1 MPESA
6 PTPVPG
12 EAPGAP
18 ERRVA
23 GDIARR
29 GLLAGPPL
37 VLFCALGWG
46 LDGLWSGLLALGLVL
61 LNFLAGAAVIDIAAR
76 FSQGALMAGVLGGY
90 FLRLGI
96 ITAVVVPIRNAGWF
110 DVVPFALVLL
120 VLHIGLLIWELR
132 HVAASLAHPGLH
144 PGTGLFRSGSRRRS
158 RRGGDTG
165 QDGEAADAT
174 NPASKVSVPA

>member
-1 MPESA
+1 MPEIDPA
-6 PTPVPG
+6 GTTG
-12 EAPGAP
+12 EAPEAP

-23 GDIARR
+23 GDITRR

-46 LDGLWSGLLALGLVL
+46 LDGLWSALLALGLVL
-61 LNFLAGAAVIDIAAR
+61 LNFLAGAAIIGFCAR
-76 FSQGALMAGVLGGY
+76 ISPGVLTAGVLVGY
-90 FLRLGI
+90 LLRLGI

-110 DVVPFALVLL
+110 DAVPFATALL

-144 PGTGLFRSGSRRRS
+144 PGTGLFRSGARRR
-158 RRGGDTG
+158 RRGRGAAPDVPNDSRT
-165 QDGEAADAT
+165 EAGVA
-174 NPASKVSVPA
+174 V

>member
-1 MPESA
+1 MPEND
-6 PTPVPG
+6 PTPTTDQ
-12 EAPGAP
+12 APDAP

-23 GDIARR
+23 GDLARK

-46 LDGLWSGLLALGLVL
+46 LDGLWSALLALGLVL
-61 LNFLAGAAVIDIAAR
+61 FNFIAGAAIIGLCAR
-76 FSQGALMAGVLGGY
+76 ISPAVLMAGVLGGY

-96 ITAVVVPIRNAGWF
+96 ITAVVVPIRHAEWF
-110 DVVPFALVLL
+110 DVPPFALVLL

-144 PGTGLFRSGSRRRS
+144 PGSGLFRTGARRRS
-158 RRGGDTG
+158 RGGDPDP
-165 QDGEAADAT
+165 DGARISDVT
-174 NPASKVSVPA
+174 VTV

>member
-1 MPESA
+1 MPEIDPA
-6 PTPVPG
+6 DTTG
-12 EAPGAP
+12 EKPEAP

-46 LDGLWSGLLALGLVL
+46 LDGLWSSLLALGLVL
-61 LNFLAGAAVIDIAAR
+61 LNFLAGAAIIGLCAR
-76 FSQGALMAGVLGGY
+76 ISSNVLMAGVLVGY
-90 FLRLGI
+90 FLRLGA
-96 ITAVVVPIRNAGWF
+96 ITAVVVPIRNEEWF
-110 DVVPFALVLL
+110 SVAPFAIVLL

-144 PGTGLFRSGSRRRS
+144 PGTGLFRSGARRR
-158 RRGGDTG
+158 RRASGGDPDNATSKT
-165 QDGEAADAT
+165 DA
-174 NPASKVSVPA
+174 SVAV

>member
-1 MPESA
+1 MPEQT
-6 PTPVPG
+6 PTPTAG
-12 EAPGAP
+12 QAPDAP

-46 LDGLWSGLLALGLVL
+46 LDGLWSALLALGLVL
-61 LNFLAGAAVIDIAAR
+61 FNFVAGAAIIGLCAR
-76 FSQGALMAGVLGGY
+76 ISPAVLMGGTLVGY

-96 ITAVVVPIRNAGWF
+96 ITAVVVPIRNEAWF
-110 DVVPFALVLL
+110 DAVPFAIVLL

-144 PGTGLFRSGSRRRS
+144 PGTGLFRTGARKRS
-158 RRGGDTG
+158 RRGRGTDPGTR
-165 QDGEAADAT
+165 AAPTSDA
-174 NPASKVSVPA
+174 SVAA

>member
-1 MPESA
+1 MPEIDPVSGTGE
-6 PTPVPG
+6 TP
-12 EAPGAP
+12 EAP

-46 LDGLWSGLLALGLVL
+46 LDGLWSALLALGLVL
-61 LNFLAGAAVIDIAAR
+61 MNFFAGAAIIGLCAR
-76 FSQGALMAGVLGGY
+76 ISPSVLMAGVLGGY

-96 ITAVVVPIRNAGWF
+96 ITAVVVPIRNAEWF
-110 DVVPFALVLL
+110 DAVPFAIVLL

-144 PGTGLFRSGSRRRS
+144 PGTGLFRSGARRRP
-158 RRGGDTG
+158 RRAKG
-165 QDGEAADAT
+165 ADPDAPT
-174 NPASKVSVPA
+174 ASKVDASMAA

>member
-1 MPESA
+1 MPEIDPA
-6 PTPVPG
+6 NTTGETPQ
-12 EAPGAP
+12 AP

-23 GDIARR
+23 GDMARR

-46 LDGLWSGLLALGLVL
+46 LDGLWSALLALGLVL
-61 LNFLAGAAVIDIAAR
+61 LNFLAGAAVIGLCAR
-76 FSQGALMAGVLGGY
+76 ISSSVLMAGVLVGY

-96 ITAVVVPIRNAGWF
+96 ITAVVVPIRHAEWF
-110 DVVPFALVLL
+110 DALPFALVLL

-144 PGTGLFRSGSRRRS
+144 PGSGLFRSGARRRS
-158 RRGGDTG
+158 KRPSSGEPEGDDPRMGDVTVT
-165 QDGEAADAT
+165 A
-174 NPASKVSVPA
+174 

>member
-1 MPESA
+1 MPEQTPA
-6 PTPVPG
+6 PAAG
-12 EAPGAP
+12 QAPEAP

-46 LDGLWSGLLALGLVL
+46 LDGLWSALLALGLVL
-61 LNFLAGAAVIDIAAR
+61 LNFLAGAAIIGLCAR
-76 FSQGALMAGVLGGY
+76 ISPTVLTAGVLVGY

-96 ITAVVVPIRNAGWF
+96 ITAVVVPIRNEAWF
-110 DVVPFALVLL
+110 DAVPFAVVLL

-144 PGTGLFRSGSRRRS
+144 PGAGLFRAGARKRPSRGHRAGPGTQTAPRCDAS
-158 RRGGDTG
+158 V
-165 QDGEAADAT
+165 AA
-174 NPASKVSVPA
+174 

>member
-1 MPESA
+1 MPEND
-6 PTPVPG
+6 PTPGADQVPD
-12 EAPGAP
+12 AP

-46 LDGLWSGLLALGLVL
+46 LDGLWSALLALGLVL
-61 LNFLAGAAVIDIAAR
+61 MNFLAGAAIIGFCAR
-76 FSQGALMAGVLGGY
+76 ISPAALMGGVLGGY

-96 ITAVVVPIRNAGWF
+96 ITAVVVPIRHAGWF
-110 DVVPFALVLL
+110 DVLPFALVLL

-132 HVAASLAHPGLH
+132 HVAATLTHPGLH
-144 PGTGLFRSGSRRRS
+144 PGSGLFRTGAPRRP
-158 RRGGDTG
+158 RRNRGDEPDSDAARIT
-165 QDGEAADAT
+165 EAT
-174 NPASKVSVPA
+174 VSS

>member
-1 MPESA
+1 MPENDPA
-6 PTPVPG
+6 PSG
-12 EAPGAP
+12 EPAPDAP

-46 LDGLWSGLLALGLVL
+46 LDGLWSALLALGLVL
-61 LNFLAGAAVIDIAAR
+61 MNFLAGAAIIGFCAR
-76 FSQGALMAGVLGGY
+76 ISPAALMGGVLGGY

-96 ITAVVVPIRNAGWF
+96 ITAVVVPIRHAGWF
-110 DVVPFALVLL
+110 DALPFALVLL

-132 HVAASLAHPGLH
+132 HVAATLTHPGLH
-144 PGTGLFRSGSRRRS
+144 PGSGLFRTGAPRRP
-158 RRGGDTG
+158 RRNRGDEPDSDAARIT
-165 QDGEAADAT
+165 EAT
-174 NPASKVSVPA
+174 VSS

>member
-1 MPESA
+1 MPEIDPA
-6 PTPVPG
+6 NATG
-12 EAPGAP
+12 EKPEAP

-46 LDGLWSGLLALGLVL
+46 LDGLWSAMLALGLVL
-61 LNFLAGAAVIDIAAR
+61 FNFLAGAAIIGLCAR
-76 FSQGALMAGVLGGY
+76 ISPAVLMAGVIGGY

-96 ITAVVVPIRNAGWF
+96 ITAVVVPIRNEAWF
-110 DVVPFALVLL
+110 DAVPFAIVLL

-144 PGTGLFRSGSRRRS
+144 PGTGLFRTGARRRT
-158 RRGGDTG
+158 RRNRGAEPDAGGTRMSDV
-165 QDGEAADAT
+165 
-174 NPASKVSVPA
+174 KVTS

>member
-1 MPESA
+1 MPEND
-6 PTPVPG
+6 PTPAAGQTPD
-12 EAPGAP
+12 AP

-46 LDGLWSGLLALGLVL
+46 LDGLWSALLAFGLVL
-61 LNFLAGAAVIDIAAR
+61 MNFLAGAAIIGLCAR
-76 FSQGALMAGVLGGY
+76 ISPAVLMGGVLGGY

-96 ITAVVVPIRNAGWF
+96 ITAVVVPIRNAEWF
-110 DVVPFALVLL
+110 NVLPFALVLL

-132 HVAASLAHPGLH
+132 HVAASLTHPGLH
-144 PGTGLFRSGSRRRS
+144 PGSGLFRTGAPRRR
-158 RRGGDTG
+158 RRNRGGEPDA
-165 QDGEAADAT
+165 DGARITEAT
-174 NPASKVSVPA
+174 VSS

>member
-1 MPESA
+1 MPEIDPASTTGE
-6 PTPVPG
+6 TP
-12 EAPGAP
+12 ETLEAP

-46 LDGLWSGLLALGLVL
+46 LDGLWSALLALGLVL
-61 LNFLAGAAVIDIAAR
+61 LNFLAGAAIISLCAR
-76 FSQGALMAGVLGGY
+76 ISPGVLTAGVLVGY
-90 FLRLGI
+90 LVRLGI
-96 ITAVVVPIRNAGWF
+96 ITAVVVPIRNAEWF
-110 DVVPFALVLL
+110 DAVPFAISLL

-144 PGTGLFRSGSRRRS
+144 PGTGLFRSGTRRR
-158 RRGGDTG
+158 RRANG
-165 QDGEAADAT
+165 AAPDI
-174 NPASKVSVPA
+174 PSASKTDAGVAV

>member
-1 MPESA
+1 MPEQ
-6 PTPVPG
+6 TPAAAAG
-12 EAPGAP
+12 EAPEAP

-46 LDGLWSGLLALGLVL
+46 LDGLWSALLALGLVL
-61 LNFLAGAAVIDIAAR
+61 LNFLAGAAVIGLCAR
-76 FSQGALMAGVLGGY
+76 ISPAVLMAGVLVGY

-96 ITAVVVPIRNAGWF
+96 ITAVVVPIRNAAWF
-110 DVVPFALVLL
+110 DAVPFAIVLL

-132 HVAASLAHPGLH
+132 HVAASLAHPGLN
-144 PGTGLFRSGSRRRS
+144 PGSGLFRTGARRRT
-158 RRGGDTG
+158 RRNRGGEPDT
-165 QDGEAADAT
+165 DEPKMRDAT
-174 NPASKVSVPA
+174 VIT